1 MARIDIPCLNVIG
14 GKSGLCPIEGCKYV
28 TQHVPDCQE
37 VRLPSL
43 LPTTR
48 CLYMLSL
55 ACLLLLAVN
64 VSGCA
69 LDDFFLRGK
78 VLGHAQHQQ

>member
-1 MARIDIPCLNVIG
+1 
-14 GKSGLCPIEGCKYV
+14 
-28 TQHVPDCQE
+28 
-37 VRLPSL
+37 
-43 LPTTR
+43 
-48 CLYMLSL
+48 MLSL